1 MTSSA
6 SLTRYARAGAIA
18 ILAICAVAQTGWLL
32 GVPVLSSVIPGWPRM
47 APFVIVCF
55 LLSVV
60 GLIASTMPPERKE
73 FDRVRIVT
81 MTLVLIICACALIDY
96 IVTGGL
102 RGAANAGAINLFGGK
117 LGRPSPASAINF
129 IAAAIAL
136 LLPRQ
141 QRWGRL
147 YGTLIALGLVI
158 TGLDFV
164 GYSYGIAA
172 LSRGP
177 TVSAMSLPT
186 VSCFIL
192 FFGCAMLARP
202 YDGWTAILFAPNS
215 GGSAARRLFP
225 AMMILPFIVNGMVVL
240 AYRFRP
246 FEAPFGFAVLSVAT
260 TVGLGIIII
269 TIANG
274 LGRHEE
280 ERLRSEGMLEAIVEN
295 SLSIIFVKDLAG
307 RYRMVNRRFLETF
320 RVERDAVI
328 GKTDY
333 DIFSQYEAASFRA
346 MDQRVIQAG
355 QPLMGEELVSQAD
368 GFHTYVSIKAPLKD
382 AAGRPYGVFGIS
394 TDITD
399 KKRSEKALAAAK
411 PQDAGA

>member
-1 MTSSA
+1 
-6 SLTRYARAGAIA
+6 
-18 ILAICAVAQTGWLL
+18 
-32 GVPVLSSVIPGWPRM
+32 
-47 APFVIVCF
+47 
-55 LLSVV
+55 
-60 GLIASTMPPERKE
+60 
-73 FDRVRIVT
+73 
-81 MTLVLIICACALIDY
+81 
-96 IVTGGL
+96 
-102 RGAANAGAINLFGGK
+102 
-117 LGRPSPASAINF
+117 
-129 IAAAIAL
+129 
-136 LLPRQ
+136 
-141 QRWGRL
+141 
-147 YGTLIALGLVI
+147 
-158 TGLDFV
+158 
-164 GYSYGIAA
+164 
-172 LSRGP
+172 
-177 TVSAMSLPT
+177 MSLPT
-186 VSCFIL
+186 VTCFIL

-225 AMMILPFIVNGMVVL
+225 AMMIMPFFVNGMVVL

-307 RYRMVNRRFLETF
+307 RYLMVNRRFLEAF
-320 RVERDAVI
+320 RIEREAVI

-346 MDQRVIQAG
+346 MDQRVAQAG

-368 GFHTYVSIKAPLKD
+368 GFHTYISIKAPLKD
-382 AAGRPYGVFGIS
+382 AAGRLYAVFGIS

-399 KKRSEKALAAAK
+399 KKRSEKAAAAPRSESLK
-411 PQDAGA
+411 DAGA